1 MKKFKK
7 IPKFKNEDEE
17 RDFWAKAD
25 TSQYFDWSKPIKMD
39 FSKLQPSTE
48 SISLRLPEWL
58 LSDIKILANKRDM
71 AYQSLMK
78 FILADWMQKERKIQT
93 T

>member
-25 TSQYFDWSKPIKMD
+25 TSQYFDWNNAVKMD
-39 FSKLQPSTE
+39 FSKLQPSVK

-58 LSDIKILANKRDM
+58 YEDLKILAHKRDV
-71 AYQSLMK
+71 AYQALMK
-78 FILADWMQKERKIQT
+78 VFLADRVRQELQVG
-93 T
+93 